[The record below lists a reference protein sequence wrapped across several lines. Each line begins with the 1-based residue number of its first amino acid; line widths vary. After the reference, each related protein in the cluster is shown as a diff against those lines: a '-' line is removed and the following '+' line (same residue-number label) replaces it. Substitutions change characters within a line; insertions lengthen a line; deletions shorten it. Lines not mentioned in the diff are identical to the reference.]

1 MATKSEAEPLGMPSA
16 CEVRTMLDAEEL
28 MEGLHEQPLGWQGVL
43 HCVVDPAPPPLT
55 VLGWEARTPVAIR
68 VGAVIIRREPGE
80 GLDHLRL
87 RVARQF
93 GGLGVVGHYCYPR
106 GTR

>member
-1 MATKSEAEPLGMPSA
+1 MAMKSEAEPLGMPTA
-16 CEVRTMLDAEEL
+16 TELRALLDAQGL
-28 MEGLHEQPLGWQGVL
+28 KEGEHEQPLSWVGVL

-68 VGAVIIRREPGE
+68 VGSEILRREPGE
-80 GLDHLRL
+80 GLDQFRL
-87 RVARQF
+87 RAARAL
-93 GGLGVVGHYCYPR
+93 GGLGAVGHYLYSR